1 MNNSSPTSTEDLESL
16 RARVAVSTKFAWI
29 AVSGLTAIA
38 AREQGEKALNDLWR
52 MLMSVEQKTRFLE
65 ALKKL
70 GIDQGPPATI
80 AARYHYFSNSIGGL
94 TMHYIEETPKKV
106 WIRYLAPWGSYPGIS
121 ALLVPPSV
129 RRTILTTWHP
139 RNGELL
145 GCPRLGWVVT
155 KFVSEGHPYDE
166 GYFYESDHDLAPE
179 ERFRV
184 EAVEHSPEFDPAK
197 APKLDPVAWPEA
209 RWLKGNHNYAVDYLD
224 HVLQIME
231 RMFGT
236 LVASQLIER
245 GMRMLAVQYTA
256 DLARTAGITGTDIC
270 AISGL
275 FAAILRSFKTKVEL
289 RQSPGRAT
297 LTFADFPP
305 YGHIGS
311 ADMRTAFFAFFAMAV
326 RVLNGRVSIARET
339 GAPHKAET
347 WTLVDEKV
355 WLW

>member
-1 MNNSSPTSTEDLESL
+1 MSNPFRVSTEDLEAL
-16 RARVAVSTKFAWI
+16 RAHVGISTKFAWM

-38 AREQGEKALNDLWR
+38 AREQGETALNDLWR
-52 MLMSVEQKTRFLE
+52 TLMSAEQKSRFLE

-94 TMHYIEETPKKV
+94 TMQYIEETPKKV
-106 WIRYLAPWGSYPGIS
+106 WIRYMAPWGSYPGIS

-166 GYFYESDHDLAPE
+166 GYFCEYDHDLAPG

-184 EAVEHSPEFDPAK
+184 EAVERSPEFDPAK
-197 APKLDPVAWPEA
+197 APKLDPIAWPEA
-209 RWLKGNHNYAVDYLD
+209 RWLKGNHNYAVDYLG

-231 RMFGT
+231 RQFGT
-236 LVASQLIER
+236 LVAAQLIER
-245 GMRMLAVQYTA
+245 GMRLLAVQYAA
-256 DLARTAGITGTDIC
+256 DLAHTVG
-270 AISGL
+270 ISGSDVGAIGEL
-275 FAAILRSFKTKVEL
+275 FATILRSFKTNVEL
-289 RQSPGRAT
+289 QHKAERAT
-297 LTFADFPP
+297 LTFADFRP
-305 YGHIGS
+305 YDHIGS
-311 ADMRTAFFAFFAMAV
+311 LDIRTAFFAFFAMAV
-326 RVLNGRVSIARET
+326 RILNGRISIAREVSGSQKT
-339 GAPHKAET
+339 ET
-347 WTLVDEKV
+347 WTLVDEKR

>member
-1 MNNSSPTSTEDLESL
+1 MTYLTQAVDEDLAAL
-16 RARVAVSTKFAWI
+16 RARVALSTKFAWI
-29 AVSGLTAIA
+29 VVSGLTAIA
-38 AREQGEKALNDLWR
+38 AREQGEKALNDIWAAL
-52 MLMSVEQKTRFLE
+52 LSSEQKHRFLE

-80 AARYHYFSNSIGGL
+80 AARYHYFSNAIGGL

-106 WIRYLAPWGSYPGIS
+106 WIRYMSPWGSYPGIS

-166 GYFYESDHDLAPE
+166 GYFCEYDHDLAPE
-179 ERFRV
+179 ERCRV
-184 EAVEHSPEFDPAK
+184 ETVERSPEFDPAK

-209 RWLKGNHNYAVDYLD
+209 RWLKGNHNYAVDYLG

-231 RMFGT
+231 RLFGT
-236 LVASQLIER
+236 LVAAQLNER

-256 DLARTAGITGTDIC
+256 DLARTVGITGNDVG
-270 AISGL
+270 AIAGL
-275 FAAILRSFKTKVEL
+275 LAAILRSFKASVDL
-289 RQSPGRAT
+289 HRNADRAA

-305 YGHIGS
+305 FQQTRSPDI
-311 ADMRTAFFAFFAMAV
+311 RTAFFAFFAMAV
-326 RVLNGRVSIARET
+326 RVLNGRVSIARELPEP
-339 GAPHKAET
+339 GGAET
-347 WTLVDEKV
+347 WTLVDQKA